1 MNRIN
6 KIIPALVIVLTLAG
20 CSNEE
25 AKKQVLVVKQ
35 AEQQALVDKKAEE
48 RAIAA
53 IELMN
58 GEGLV
63 VDYTSVYDNA
73 E

>member
-1 MNRIN
+1 MKKNIMGVT
-6 KIIPALVIVLTLAG
+6 ALILVVSLAG
-20 CSNEE
+20 CSSEE
-25 AKKQVLVVKQ
+25 AEK
-35 AEQQALVDKKAEE
+35 QALVDKKAEE

-63 VDYTSVYDNA
+63 VDYSSVYDNA